1 MPHKFH
7 PYPVVQV
14 VKLFVFAVLFSLLFI
29 FLSGRFGDTEY
40 MIITVIWLLSL
51 ILAARAFISA
61 QFQTIIL
68 EDATITYLSGIL
80 SRNRVILPYAS
91 VFLEWARFLL
101 TVPGDPPLQSIL
113 RTSNQMSLK
122 KS

>member
-7 PYPVVQV
+7 PYPIVQV

-40 MIITVIWLLSL
+40 MIITVIWLLC
-51 ILAARAFISA
+51 IFLALKVFVSA

-80 SRNRVILPYAS
+80 SRNM
-91 VFLEWARFLL
+91 
-101 TVPGDPPLQSIL
+101 D
-113 RTSNQMSLK
+113 
-122 KS
+122 